1 MWLSSRGGP
10 AATGPRAPAPRQ
22 VLLGL
27 GAGGEGVLADA
38 PVHPPTLRAEAV
50 RPHFVPCSHPSLP
63 LPRRSSVPFSPY
75 PRPSPALSLS
85 LPSCLLLWLP
95 LMLSARP
102 SPLFSS
108 PQPPTAGC
116 YDLGGGSQ
124 ALLGF
129 GVWDG
134 SGRVGGEGGPQ
145 GSAQHQ
151 DQRAPHGQEGR
162 AAGRVRGQRPR
173 PLPTPS
179 PPPVCPGAPRP
190 PPHLPAGLLSSGHW
204 PLAPQRLLDPNTSLR
219 SSLCS
224 FRCLFEPQPSSTA
237 DHAPGP
243 SPALGHAHP
252 TLPRPCPQDWPR
264 LDASTTPRAKASL
277 HPPPRLYLG
286 LAPSTLAF
294 LNLSSGRPPSSAWGA
309 LPRTAPER
317 SPSHFAS
324 LLLVTT
330 VHCPKAMVSSVLSNF
345 LV

>member
-1 MWLSSRGGP
+1 MPLSILRPSGLKQS
-10 AATGPRAPAPRQ
+10 API
-22 VLLGL
+22 L
-27 GAGGEGVLADA
+27 
-38 PVHPPTLRAEAV
+38 
-50 RPHFVPCSHPSLP
+50 
-63 LPRRSSVPFSPY
+63 
-75 PRPSPALSLS
+75 SPALIRPCPCPCPCPGALLS
-85 LPSCLLLWLP
+85 HFLLILAPHLPCPCLSRPLCSSGFLSCCLPAPLLC
-95 LMLSARP
+95 
-102 SPLFSS
+102 SPLPN
-108 PQPPTAGC
+108 PQQQAVTILEEAP
-116 YDLGGGSQ
+116 Q

-134 SGRVGGEGGPQ
+134 SDSVGGEGGPQ